1 MLGIWCIVLLKD
13 AKTLR
18 NYRLALIPEQP
29 FLDES
34 LGVLVALAVEGI

>member
-13 AKTLR
+13 AMMLR
-18 NYRLALIPEQP
+18 NYRLALIPERP

-34 LGVLVALAVEGI
+34 LGVVLAVEGL